1 MDIGDLIMCT
11 SFVEQ
16 VQVEPHYD
24 TTFSMA
30 HWIKHWKFT
39 MGLSNK
45 DMNSLFQDVIFHPS
59 FSLDEVNVGSIIDL
73 ERYEQ

>member
-1 MDIGDLIMCT
+1 MDTNDIIMCT
-11 SFVEQ
+11 SSLEQ

-24 TTFSMA
+24 STFSMA
-30 HWIKHWKFT
+30 HWIKHYKFT

-59 FSLDEVNVGSIIDL
+59 FCLDKVNVGSII
-73 ERYEQ
+73 